1 MMGKLRLAV
10 RFAVGALVIFAILFA
25 MAGQGAHR
33 AGAQAADNG
42 VITVSGS
49 PEVNEGSPATFTA
62 SIDVPASVDAH
73 VTYSASAGGVSGSFT
88 LPAGLSSTTFDVA
101 TVDDGTPTPSQRTFT
116 VTLTGTDLTDG
127 TTVDPTPATGT
138 LDNIDPPSSVVSIGN
153 ANAAVVEGSPATFP
167 VSISPAAG
175 VAFNVSYTASNGGVS
190 GSFHVNQGA
199 TSMQVPVATVDN
211 GTPEDD
217 RTFTVTLT
225 GTNATN
231 GSTVSGTP
239 GTGTIIDN
247 DWTITLSPINPAA
260 ISEQGG
266 SIQFAATLNAAA
278 PQQHA
283 ISVHYAVAD
292 GSAVLGTN
300 YTVSQAASGTLT
312 FAPGDTAKTVTVT
325 GKDDGIYLAGAG
337 KTFTMTLSSPQG
349 AAISGSASS
358 TGTINDA
365 DTAPQMGI
373 SSCSGGK
380 VSGGSLAVFPIR
392 VQAASVPATV
402 TYTTVGVNTIPGD
415 FDGGTGTITIPP
427 GAAVREFDLK
437 IPTHSVAPAGSR
449 IFDVQLSSPQ
459 GARLGTAV
467 APCTIVSN
475 GSASSTVP
483 TLQITNPVPVVEPA
497 SGSTSVPV
505 TVTLNAPAAQTT
517 PTDVHIH
524 WQTADG
530 TAAQPADYTTGSGDL
545 TWAADV
551 YGPQTFSVQ
560 VNSNPARTAQGTF
573 TIAFTSPDSSAGFV
587 GAPTATVTVL
597 PVGSTASVLSIA
609 DASAPE
615 KQGSIP
621 VIVTLTPTGAAPV
634 TVQYA
639 TADGTGSKG
648 AFAGT
653 DYTAKSGTLTFSPGQ
668 STQTIT
674 IPITPYS
681 GVEPN
686 KSFQVVLSN
695 PVGAT
700 LANST
705 ATLTILN
712 DNARITPPPISGGT
726 VTETEE
732 PGPDPG
738 AAQAHRSSGPRP
750 DADRPEPRERQGPG
764 DLPDQLPRRRDP
776 AVRRHGHVR
785 RPGPGEGEEGLEEAD
800 THERPCGQRQ
810 VQPAHRKDRHRR
822 DHTDEAGHGAPQGRQ
837 APEGEGDDQREGRC
851 RGQGRHR
858 VVRLG
863 RGTAADREEADGQE
877 ADGQEEIAR
886 VSAPSRQTPEGRG
899 THRPAR

>member
-1 MMGKLRLAV
+1 MVEKLRLG
-10 RFAVGALVIFAILFA
+10 RRLAVGAAVIFGVLFA
-25 MAGQGAHR
+25 VVGQGAHR
-33 AGAQAADNG
+33 AAAIGLDAS
-42 VITVSGS
+42 VVSISGS
-49 PEVNEGSPATFTA
+49 PEVPEGSTAQFTA
-62 SIDVPASVDAH
+62 TISPAAAGDFDVDY
-73 VTYSASAGGVSGSFT
+73 TASAGGVSGSFHVT
-88 LPAGLSSTTFDVA
+88 AGDTSELVNVGTTDNGFPDA
-101 TVDDGTPTPSQRTFT
+101 SPRSFT
-116 VTLTGTDLTDG
+116 VTLTDTNDTANGS
-127 TTVDPTPATGT
+127 TVDPTPVTGL

-153 ANAAVVEGSPATFP
+153 ANAAVIEGSPATFP

-175 VAFNVSYTASNGGVS
+175 VAFNVNYTASAGGVS
-190 GSFHVNQGA
+190 GSFHVSQGA

-217 RTFTVTLT
+217 KTFTVTLT

-231 GSTVSGTP
+231 GSTVDGTP
-239 GTGTIIDN
+239 ASGTIIDN

-260 ISEQGG
+260 VSEQGG

-278 PQQHA
+278 PQKHA

-312 FAPGDTAKTVTVT
+312 FSPGNTAKTVTVT
-325 GKDDGIYLAGAG
+325 GKDDGVYLAGAG
-337 KTFTMTLSSPQG
+337 KTFTMTLSSPSG
-349 AAISGSASS
+349 ATIAGSASS

-380 VSGGSLAVFPIR
+380 VAGGSPAIFPVR
-392 VQAASVPATV
+392 VQASTVPATV
-402 TYTTVGVNTIPGD
+402 TYTTSGVNTLPGD

-427 GAAVREFDLK
+427 GGAVREFDLT
-437 IPTHSVAPAGSR
+437 IPTHAIAPAGSR

-459 GARLGTAV
+459 GARFGTSL
-467 APCTIVSN
+467 APCTIVSS
-475 GSASSTVP
+475 GSAASTVP

-530 TAAQPADYTTGSGDL
+530 SATAGADYAAASGDL
-545 TWAADV
+545 TWPAGV
-551 YGPQTFSVQ
+551 YNSQTFSVQ
-560 VNSNPARTAQGTF
+560 VSSNLARTAQGTF
-573 TIAFTSPDSSAGFV
+573 TIAFSSPDSSAGFL

-597 PVGSTASVLSIA
+597 PVGSTASLLSIA

-621 VIVTLTPTGAAPV
+621 VVVSLTPAAGQTAV
-634 TVQYA
+634 TVDYA
-639 TADGTGSKG
+639 TADGSGSKG

-653 DYTAKSGTLTFSPGQ
+653 DYTAKSGTLTFTQGQ
-668 STQTIT
+668 STQTIS

-681 GVEPN
+681 GVQPN

-712 DNARITPPPISGGT
+712 DNVKTVLPPINNGGT
-726 VTETEE
+726 GPQKKPVQVPTKRTDTAHPVSVQLLTGESRANAKGQATYRISCPDVVIQLCAGTVVFDVRVQAKPKKGSKKKPALTNVRVGSGTFSVHTGKTGTVVIKLTKPGMALLKSVKRLKVKATINAKDGAGVKGVT
-732 PGPDPG
+732 
-738 AAQAHRSSGPRP
+738 AWFVSV
-750 DADRPEPRERQGPG
+750 DA
-764 DLPDQLPRRRDP
+764 P
-776 AVRRHGHVR
+776 APIVKK
-785 RPGPGEGEEGLEEAD
+785 PTTKKP
-800 THERPCGQRQ
+800 TT
-810 VQPAHRKDRHRR
+810 KKK
-822 DHTDEAGHGAPQGRQ
+822 
-837 APEGEGDDQREGRC
+837 
-851 RGQGRHR
+851 
-858 VVRLG
+858 
-863 RGTAADREEADGQE
+863 
-877 ADGQEEIAR
+877 
-886 VSAPSRQTPEGRG
+886 
-899 THRPAR
+899 